1 MKRITF
7 GIIAFFLTF
16 GISTAL
22 VGLLF
27 GFPKVSSHRHHAHH
41 SPEALSIEY
50 VLDQDISYGE
60 YRRNSEVRLARS
72 QGLERRLVIP
82 IGSAEH
88 ARIVDRY
95 ASKASAIDASATPPD
110 FRYAW
115 NRHMKEWAKFSAFTN
130 ALANREAEY
139 SGLSDNTA
147 EINETWGQ
155 VIRIARRYGVHIK
168 PRYLR

>member
-1 MKRITF
+1 ML
-7 GIIAFFLTF
+7 AFFLTF

-27 GFPKVSSHRHHAHH
+27 GFPKVSRHHHHAHH

-50 VLDQDISYGE
+50 VLDRDISYGE
-60 YRRNSEVRLARS
+60 DRRNSEVRLARGL
-72 QGLERRLVIP
+72 GLERRLVIP
-82 IGSAEH
+82 VGSSDH
-88 ARIVDRY
+88 ARIVERY

-115 NRHMKEWAKFSAFTN
+115 NRHMKAWTKFSAYTN
-130 ALANREAEY
+130 ALANREVEY
-139 SGLSDNTA
+139 SGLSDNTE